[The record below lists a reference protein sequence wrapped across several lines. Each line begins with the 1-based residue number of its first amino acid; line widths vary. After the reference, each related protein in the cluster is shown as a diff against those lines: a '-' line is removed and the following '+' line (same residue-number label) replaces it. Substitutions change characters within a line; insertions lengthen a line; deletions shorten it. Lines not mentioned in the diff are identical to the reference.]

1 MGILYLVSSDDHK
14 EFRIASS
21 GFLPDKGNI
30 KKLESADIAMLE
42 EMKKG
47 YLNLACCRADKPAYE
62 FVKGF

>member
-1 MGILYLVSSDDHK
+1 MNGLYLISSDNHK

-21 GFLPDKGNI
+21 GFLPEKGNI

-42 EMKKG
+42 EMKTS
-47 YLNLACCRADKPAYE
+47 YLNLTCCRADKQAYE